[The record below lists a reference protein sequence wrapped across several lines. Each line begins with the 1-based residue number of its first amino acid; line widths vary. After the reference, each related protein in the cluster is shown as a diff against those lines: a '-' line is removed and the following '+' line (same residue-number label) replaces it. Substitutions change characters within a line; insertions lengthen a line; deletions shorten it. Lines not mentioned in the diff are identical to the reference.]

1 MADAVTLGVDCAHK
15 NNPYATVCYH
25 VKDTRPVNL
34 DLTTVKFPLPAITS
48 IFHRISGVALFF
60 SIGVVLYLLQLSLES
75 EAGFERVTELFRAT
89 PVKLMVWLILT
100 GLLYHLIAGIKH
112 LLMDWGLGESREG
125 ALRGAQVTLIL
136 ALAAAV
142 LSWGMIW

>member
-1 MADAVTLGVDCAHK
+1 MALFVTSA
-15 NNPYATVCYH
+15 NRSNRNYPYATVFYQ
-25 VKDTRPVNL
+25 VKDTRPINL

-48 IFHRISGVALFF
+48 ILHRISGVGLFF
-60 SIGVVLYLLQLSLES
+60 GIGVMLYFLQLSLES
-75 EAGFERVTELFRAT
+75 EAGFERVLELLRAT
-89 PVKLMVWLILT
+89 PVKLTIWLILA

-125 ALRGAQVTLIL
+125 ALRGAQVTLVL
-136 ALAAAV
+136 ATVAAV